1 MKIGIISLYFKNH
14 NYGGLLQCYAL
25 TNYLK
30 QLGFEAEQVTYDRF
44 VSRPIGKKIQSVEF
58 AKIPQKMIVLAGM
71 QEKLE
76 QKSKRFLK
84 LVCKRHRVS
93 PVDLKN

>member
-1 MKIGIISLYFKNH
+1 MKIGIISLYYKNH

-58 AKIPQKMIVLAGM
+58 AKIPQKMIG
-71 QEKLE
+71 
-76 QKSKRFLK
+76 K
-84 LVCKRHRVS
+84 LVNRTTEVLNKIQVAENLEVRE
-93 PVDLKN
+93 